1 MEQKKEIHQVASG
14 ETLSSIA
21 TLEAVD
27 LDALAKLN
35 GIKNMNFIRKGQV
48 LRLPP
53 ERLRDAPKAQPAKP
67 AADASGKKPTV
78 TPVSEQT
85 EEWELFKV
93 KMTTPWL
100 DELLAKLHT
109 EAANEHVQIA
119 GQVPVP
125 VQPTVPT
132 YTPVPPQQSGSLTPQ
147 TIAQVKQAFKTKL
160 GIEPHV
166 IQFGGVKMTQNEK
179 KQIVA
184 SVALCEMDSNGF
196 SSINEDQE
204 FVGRKYGKHGIE
216 TDTYSRIVHVGLSYG
231 MIQFAQDVGA
241 LGKVLKKMRERNPS
255 KFFDIF
261 GGGDSGISDSLVTLT
276 TTGRPDLANNAEI
289 PLSGLDY
296 WKTFMTTSEGLQIT
310 ALANGPN
317 QSNLPVSREIRGKR
331 VQPLAPR
338 AGAAPL
344 DLWKGVWMERFKAAG
359 NVLDFQEAQ
368 LEGAVS
374 EYFDKI
380 LPRAK
385 VNKVRSAISLGFI
398 AACAIRGGQNSLLSR
413 LFYRMALAIGITLP
427 FTNSE
432 DEKRCFDRIAD
443 TPLPPSNVSAV
454 SIAGIMV
461 SRIEIHRAKKLRE
474 DELGFLAEDLYDITT
489 Y

>member
-35 GIKNMNFIRKGQV
+35 GIKNINFIRKGQV

-53 ERLRDAPKAQPAKP
+53 ERLREAPKAQPAKP

-100 DELLAKLHT
+100 DELLANLHT
-109 EAANEHVQIA
+109 QAANEHVQIA
-119 GQVPVP
+119 GQVPMP
-125 VQPTVPT
+125 VQSTLPT

-147 TIAQVKQAFKTKL
+147 TIEQVKQAFKTKL

-166 IQFGGVKMTQNEK
+166 VQFGGVKMTQNEK
-179 KQIVA
+179 KQIGA

-204 FVGRKYGKHGIE
+204 FVGKKYGKHGIE

-241 LGKVLKKMRERNPS
+241 LGKVLKKMKERNPS
-255 KFFDIF
+255 KFINIF

-296 WKTFMTTSEGLQIT
+296 WKHS
-310 ALANGPN
+310 
-317 QSNLPVSREIRGKR
+317 
-331 VQPLAPR
+331 
-338 AGAAPL
+338 
-344 DLWKGVWMERFKAAG
+344 
-359 NVLDFQEAQ
+359 
-368 LEGAVS
+368 
-374 EYFDKI
+374 
-380 LPRAK
+380 
-385 VNKVRSAISLGFI
+385 
-398 AACAIRGGQNSLLSR
+398 
-413 LFYRMALAIGITLP
+413 
-427 FTNSE
+427 
-432 DEKRCFDRIAD
+432 
-443 TPLPPSNVSAV
+443 
-454 SIAGIMV
+454 
-461 SRIEIHRAKKLRE
+461 
-474 DELGFLAEDLYDITT
+474 
-489 Y
+489 